1 LQPNLAKTAH
11 MPILEVSEV
20 ERIIGESFSLKG
32 ISFKLDQGQKL
43 GIAGATGSGK
53 STLLKIIAGL
63 DDADAGVVHFD
74 SKKVRGPKYRLI
86 PGHPG
91 IAYLSQ
97 HYELRNHHRMEEIL
111 SYANTMTEEEAM
123 QLFEL
128 CKISHLLKRNTF
140 QLSGGEKQR
149 IALARLL
156 LTAPRLLI
164 LDEPFSNLDLI
175 HKSIL
180 KAVLE
185 DIGKTLGL
193 TSIIASHDPLD
204 LLSWADK
211 MIIFKEGRLLQ
222 DGSPKEIY
230 FQPVDVYTGAL
241 LGKYNLLDEAAARS
255 FGASPA
261 VNGKS
266 LFVRPEQFHVSTEG
280 GVNGIIEKIVFWGNY
295 YELKI
300 RITEDMISVITT
312 SGNFETGQSISLRL
326 KEGNDHHAL

>member
-1 LQPNLAKTAH
+1 

-20 ERIIGESFSLKG
+20 ERNIAESFSLKN
-32 ISFKLDQGQKL
+32 ISFKLDPGQKL

-63 DDADAGVVHFD
+63 DDADAGVVYFD

-86 PGHPG
+86 PGQPG

-97 HYELRNHHRMEEIL
+97 HYELRNHQRMEEIL
-111 SYANTMTEEEAM
+111 SYANTMTEEKAM

-128 CKISHLLKRNTF
+128 CKISHLLKRTTF

-156 LTAPRLLI
+156 LTTPRLLI

-180 KAVLE
+180 KSILE
-185 DIGKTLGL
+185 DIGKELGL
-193 TSIIASHDPLD
+193 TCIIASHDPLD

-211 MIIFKEGRLLQ
+211 MIIFKEGSLLQ
-222 DGSPKEIY
+222 EGTPTEIY
-230 FQPVDVYTGAL
+230 FKPVDVYAGAL
-241 LGKYNLLDEAAARS
+241 LGKYNLLNEATARLFDVS
-255 FGASPA
+255 LTL
-261 VNGKS
+261 NGKN
-266 LFVRPEQFHVSTEG
+266 LFIRPEQFSISTEENNK
-280 GVNGIIEKIVFWGNY
+280 VEGIIEKIVFWGNY

-300 RITEDMISVITT
+300 LVTENIISIITT
-312 SGNFETGQSISLRL
+312 SNNFEVAQKISIRL
-326 KEGNDHHAL
+326 KEGINHWIL